1 MKNLISL
8 KILTP
13 EKFIYQDDVLEVSL
27 PTESGEVSIL
37 PDHAPLVS
45 IIKTGEIR
53 IRKEE
58 NSDVVPLSIA
68 SGVLEVRPSSK
79 IDNKKTEIIILA
91 SNSEFASDIDIER
104 SQQAYDRAQK
114 AMEEKENLSDIDFA
128 KLQAVIDKELNRINV
143 SKKWRR

>member
-68 SGVLEVRPSSK
+68 SGILEVRPSFK

-91 SNSEFASDIDIER
+91 STSEFASDIDIER
-104 SQQAYDRAQK
+104 SQQAYNRAQK

>member
-68 SGVLEVRPSSK
+68 SGILEVRPSSK